1 MIQDIK
7 KTLILIDNKLK
18 KQLFIIFFISI
29 IGTFLE
35 ALGIGVILPILKII
49 VEGEDFLKNY
59 NSNFETINQFLN
71 YISLKTYKE
80 LITFLLFFVIFV
92 FFIKTLFFLYLINKQ
107 TKLSHSIEYKLE
119 KSFFYFYLNQ
129 NYSFHLMKNSS
140 KLFSNITEEIKIFA

>member
-80 LITFLLFFVIFV
+80 LITFFIFFVIFV
-92 FFIKTLFFLYLINKQ
+92 FFIKIFFFLYLINKQ
-107 TKLSHSIEYKLE
+107 TKLSHSIEYKLA
-119 KSFFYFYLNQ
+119 KTFF
-129 NYSFHLMKNSS
+129 
-140 KLFSNITEEIKIFA
+140 III

>member
-1 MIQDIK
+1 M
-7 KTLILIDNKLK
+7 TLSLK
-18 KQLFIIFFISI
+18 NNYLLFFISI

-80 LITFLLFFVIFV
+80 LITFLLFFVIF
-92 FFIKTLFFLYLINKQ
+92 
-107 TKLSHSIEYKLE
+107 
-119 KSFFYFYLNQ
+119 FFY
-129 NYSFHLMKNSS
+129 
-140 KLFSNITEEIKIFA
+140 